1 MFTDNT
7 PFKRKGCGPKML
19 GKYSTQ
25 TPTPFKAKNKE
36 GKEQGADG
44 KACWR
49 GYRFAGTVDGKD
61 KCVPTGS
68 PFKVSEKQYTFSL
81 RQSYHKIPR

>member
-1 MFTDNT
+1 MIS
-7 PFKRKGCGPKML
+7 PIRKGCGPRAL

-44 KACWR
+44 MAWR
-49 GYRFAGTVDGKD
+49 VGKVID
-61 KCVPTGS
+61 LL
-68 PFKVSEKQYTFSL
+68 EQ
-81 RQSYHKIPR
+81 